1 VKAPGGGE
9 TQCCVAKHDE
19 ERHGCC
25 GPDGLERRGWGIG
38 VPGSGG
44 QNPASSRLDLVF
56 VAGERACLVKGH
68 ASCESRGEKPTAHW
82 AKCVVCGRM
91 GHVQGGVV
99 GAAAHEEEGEPVH
112 EGEHAVGGVQ
122 TGGYEEV
129 QAELGGAAY
138 GHNLENP
145 DKSSLGPHR
154 TSGDVG
160 YDSGSGN
167 GCLPPVVEV
176 VGAVGAVVMAAVGA
190 VADVAGAA
198 AADVRLEGYRPWSW
212 SRHHLYVDD
221 GRHDGS

>member
-1 VKAPGGGE
+1 M
-9 TQCCVAKHDE
+9 
-19 ERHGCC
+19 
-25 GPDGLERRGWGIG
+25 
-38 VPGSGG
+38 
-44 QNPASSRLDLVF
+44 
-56 VAGERACLVKGH
+56 AGERACLVKGH

-99 GAAAHEEEGEPVH
+99 GAE
-112 EGEHAVGGVQ
+112 
-122 TGGYEEV
+122 
-129 QAELGGAAY
+129 AELGGAAY